1 MAQMCCLDT
10 RRCVAWIRADV
21 LPGYAQKYCLAEC
34 LKGWSFAV
42 SEAQV
47 VAAAASPLHA
57 VLPLPESIDLL
68 KSNSFVLLIHTDAV
82 VL

>member
-1 MAQMCCLDT
+1 MDAIND
-10 RRCVAWIRADV
+10 ADV
-21 LPGYAQKYCLAEC
+21 LPGYAQKYRSLAEC

-68 KSNSFVLLIHTDAV
+68 KSNSVVLLIHTDAV
-82 VL
+82 VMLS